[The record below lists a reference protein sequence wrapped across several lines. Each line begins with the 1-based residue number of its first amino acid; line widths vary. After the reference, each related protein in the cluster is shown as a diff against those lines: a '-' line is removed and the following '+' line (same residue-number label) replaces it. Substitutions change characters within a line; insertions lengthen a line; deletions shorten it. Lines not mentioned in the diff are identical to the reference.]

1 MGKTTQTRIA
11 ELKLLRL
18 GAFFLISLATV
29 GSTLLS
35 QRVIAADGQAL
46 YGQKLCIT
54 CHGPEGKSPIQS
66 TYPKLAGQNKEYLV
80 QQVTDIQSGAR
91 NNGLTNVMKPI
102 VANVT
107 AEEIEA
113 IAEYLSGV
121 Q

>member
-1 MGKTTQTRIA
+1 MIKRIQA
-11 ELKLLRL
+11 
-18 GAFFLISLATV
+18 V
-29 GSTLLS
+29 STLLNFFKPS
-35 QRVIAADGQAL
+35 AIILTVFCTMVFGQNVIAADGQAL

-54 CHGPEGKSPIQS
+54 CHGPEGKAPIQS

-80 QQVTDIQSGAR
+80 QQVTDIQSGSR